1 MLKKAIL
8 YSAFGLFVG
17 LMVIGAYNRSL
28 IQFDRLNPGA
38 ESAEAHESH
47 DEAETAAVV
56 DPIAGWRAVSG
67 TATLVNADGLTILA
81 EDGEVWVEGQPWS
94 YASSSGFS
102 ATPGD
107 SLRLEGYDESGEFK
121 VGRLTNLSTGQ
132 MVVLR
137 DAAGVPAWRGSGRG
151 QSGS

>member
-1 MLKKAIL
+1 MLKKTIL
-8 YSAFGLFVG
+8 YTAFGLFVG

-38 ESAEAHESH
+38 KSAEAHESH
-47 DEAETAAVV
+47 DEAGTAAAAN
-56 DPIAGWRAVSG
+56 PIAGWRTVSG
-67 TATLVNADGLTILA
+67 TAALVNADGLVILA
-81 EDGEVWVEGQPWS
+81 GSGEVWIEGQPWS

-102 ATPGD
+102 AAAGD
-107 SLRLEGYDESGEFK
+107 SLLLEGYDEDGEFK

-132 MVVLR
+132 MVILR
-137 DAAGVPAWRGSGRG
+137 DSAGVPAWRGSGRG

>member
-8 YSAFGLFVG
+8 YTAFGLFVG
-17 LMVIGAYNRSL
+17 LMVVGAYNRSL
-28 IQFDRLNPGA
+28 IQFDRLNPSA

-47 DEAETAAVV
+47 DEAEPAAVV
-56 DPIAGWRAVSG
+56 APIAGWRTVTGTAAAISETELSIDAVS
-67 TATLVNADGLTILA
+67 AAVL
-81 EDGEVWVEGQPWS
+81 VEGQPWA
-94 YASSSGFS
+94 YASRSGFS
-102 ATPGD
+102 ASPGD
-107 SLRLEGYDESGEFK
+107 SLLLEGYDEEGEFM

>member
-8 YSAFGLFVG
+8 YTAFGLFVG

-28 IQFDRLNPGA
+28 VQFDRLNPSA

-47 DEAETAAVV
+47 DEVETAVAA
-56 DPIAGWRAVSG
+56 DPILGWRTLSG

-81 EDGEVWVEGQPWS
+81 ESGEVWVEGQPWS

-102 ATPGD
+102 ASTGD
-107 SLRLEGYDESGEFK
+107 SLRLEGYDEDGEFK

-137 DAAGVPAWRGSGRG
+137 DADGVPAWRGSGRG

>member
-8 YSAFGLFVG
+8 YTAFGLFVG
-17 LMVIGAYNRSL
+17 LMVIGAYNRSQ
-28 IQFDRLNPGA
+28 IQFDRLNPSV

-56 DPIAGWRAVSG
+56 DPIVGWRTISG
-67 TATLVNADGLTILA
+67 TAAAISETELSIDAAGVSVL
-81 EDGEVWVEGQPWS
+81 VEGQPWS

-102 ATPGD
+102 ASTGD
-107 SLRLEGYDESGEFK
+107 SLLLEGYDEDGEFK

-132 MVVLR
+132 RVVLR